1 MSINYWMS
9 GLEVQYNTQYCS
21 HCGEAGL
28 AHYHLL
34 KRDQVSEV
42 GGGGQSACDFW
53 RSLQR
58 TEPLVRRWKEE
69 EREGERERE

>member
-42 GGGGQSACDFW
+42 GGGGAE
-53 RSLQR
+53 R
-58 TEPLVRRWKEE
+58 VRLLEIVATN
-69 EREGERERE
+69 